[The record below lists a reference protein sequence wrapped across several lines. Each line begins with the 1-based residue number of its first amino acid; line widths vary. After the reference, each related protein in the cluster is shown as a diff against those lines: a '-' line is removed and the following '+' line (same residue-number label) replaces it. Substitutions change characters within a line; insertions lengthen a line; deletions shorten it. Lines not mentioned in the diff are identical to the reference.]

1 MKFQTGNPGR
11 PHGSITPASVAHQ
24 CRKLLTP
31 FAVELT
37 ERCLEKALAG
47 DSAALAAV
55 MNTFAAVTN
64 ICAAEA
70 KPAKQKQSKTMQVII

>member
-11 PHGSITPASVAHQ
+11 PHGSVTPSIVAHQ

-47 DSAALAAV
+47 DSAALIAV
-55 MNTFAAVTN
+55 MDTFAAVTA
-64 ICAAEA
+64 ICATES
-70 KPAKQKQSKTMQVII
+70 KPARQKRTEAA